1 MTFQFSWYSNIFQ
14 NISIVPPSFQFVFVF
29 KINYSLNIFTLSFVF
44 LYTFRKHSQNNIFSL
59 KISSILNDMY
69 LYVQAYRFKGSR
81 SICVFIWCTYQRYL
95 YVISLS
101 GFCRK
106 RIGEDININLQN
118 KQKVCG
124 KRNNNSPVLST
135 KDTLKRFL
143 CWLGLGTGLLSVFC
157 GSCLTW
163 RRLYFYSSRRG
174 RGKDKQGCWLSKEFR
189 VYAIFFISWIFLGC
203 VCFQIFQL
211 YEFLKRKKVQLLSS
225 SNQI

>member
-1 MTFQFSWYSNIFQ
+1 
-14 NISIVPPSFQFVFVF
+14 
-29 KINYSLNIFTLSFVF
+29 
-44 LYTFRKHSQNNIFSL
+44 
-59 KISSILNDMY
+59 MY

-81 SICVFIWCTYQRYL
+81 SMCVFTWCTYQRYL

-106 RIGEDININLQN
+106 RKGEDININLQN

-157 GSCLTW
+157 GSFLTW

-174 RGKDKQGCWLSKEFR
+174 RER
-189 VYAIFFISWIFLGC
+189 ISRAVGYPKSLGC
-203 VCFQIFQL
+203 TKYSL
-211 YEFLKRKKVQLLSS
+211 YPGSFWDVYVFRFCSCMS
-225 SNQI
+225 F

>member
-1 MTFQFSWYSNIFQ
+1 
-14 NISIVPPSFQFVFVF
+14 
-29 KINYSLNIFTLSFVF
+29 
-44 LYTFRKHSQNNIFSL
+44 
-59 KISSILNDMY
+59 MY

-81 SICVFIWCTYQRYL
+81 SICVFTWCTYQRYL

-106 RIGEDININLQN
+106 RKGEDININLQN

-174 RGKDKQGCWLSKEFR
+174 RGKDK
-189 VYAIFFISWIFLGC
+189 
-203 VCFQIFQL
+203 
-211 YEFLKRKKVQLLSS
+211 
-225 SNQI
+225 